1 MGADKGKARK
11 ATSPVTKSKR
21 VATGFGKSRRVGFT
35 ETKDFNVGDGVTA
48 RMTRNA
54 DNTIDQQFGNR
65 DGTFTNKKR
74 YTPSKALSDSKT
86 KNNAG
91 VKAVGSYAANYFK
104 KNSK

>member
-1 MGADKGKARK
+1 MGTDKGKARK
-11 ATSPVTKSKR
+11 ATSPATKSKR
-21 VATGFGKSRRVGFT
+21 VAPGFGKSRQIGFT
-35 ETKDFNVGDGVTA
+35 ETKDFNVGDSMVA

-54 DNTIDQQFGNR
+54 DNTIDRQWVNKE
-65 DGTFTNKKR
+65 GTATNKKR

-91 VKAVGSYAANYFK
+91 YKAVGSYALNYFK